1 MDISMKSGE
10 DRTVVSLCGRFVFEC
25 HRDFR
30 AVVDRSLEAAP
41 VEVDLDLGGVD
52 YVDSAALG
60 MLLVLGAKARKAHK
74 TVTLCNSQG
83 YVRDLLQLAHIDAEF
98 AAAP

>member
-1 MDISMKSGE
+1 MDITMKSGE

-30 AVVDRSLEAAP
+30 AAVARSMEATPVD
-41 VEVDLDLGGVD
+41 VDIDLGGVD
-52 YVDSAALG
+52 YLDSAALG
-60 MLLVLGAKARKAHK
+60 MLLVLGAKARRAKK
-74 TVTLCNSQG
+74 TVTLCNTQG
-83 YVRDLLQLAHIDAEF
+83 YVRDLLQIAHVDAVF